1 MKAVACL
8 APGQL
13 SLIDRPEPAL
23 PGTGEAL
30 VAVAHVGIC
39 GTDYHIFEGKHPY
52 LAYPRVMGHEVSGT
66 VVAVGDGVAVSPGT
80 EVIVNPYIACG
91 ICIAC
96 RQGKPNCCVT
106 ISVLGVHR
114 DGAMCGH
121 ILVPAA
127 NLYPTD
133 GLPLRLAA
141 AVEFLAIGAHA
152 VRRSLAGPGT
162 PALVIGAGPIG
173 LGTAIFAQIA
183 GQNVVLTDTS
193 QARLEMAASGLGF
206 AVAEPEKTSGDA
218 FGVVYDATGNAASMQ
233 AAFGRVAHGGALV
246 LVSVVT
252 ADITFSDPEFHKREM
267 MLVGSRNA
275 LAEDFSHVAGAIKA
289 GLVPMDRIFTHR
301 TTLADAPRDI
311 ARWATDK
318 TGLIKAVIDI

>member
-23 PGTGEAL
+23 PGPGEAL

-66 VVAVGDGVAVSPGT
+66 VVAVGVGVAVSPGT

-152 VRRSLAGPGT
+152 VRRSLAGPGRL
-162 PALVIGAGPIG
+162 PLVIGAGPIG
-173 LGTAIFAQIA
+173 LGSSNFRADCRSECGADRYQPGAA
-183 GQNVVLTDTS
+183 GNGPRAWVRS
-193 QARLEMAASGLGF
+193 CGARKDIGRRVRRGLRCHRKCRF
-206 AVAEPEKTSGDA
+206 DA
-218 FGVVYDATGNAASMQ
+218 GSFWTGRSWRGIGAGVGC
-233 AAFGRVAHGGALV
+233 
-246 LVSVVT
+246 
-252 ADITFSDPEFHKREM
+252 
-267 MLVGSRNA
+267 
-275 LAEDFSHVAGAIKA
+275 
-289 GLVPMDRIFTHR
+289 HR
-301 TTLADAPRDI
+301 
-311 ARWATDK
+311 
-318 TGLIKAVIDI
+318 

>member
-13 SLIDRPEPAL
+13 SLIDRPDPAL

-66 VVAVGDGVAVSPGT
+66 VVAVGVGVAVSPGT

-173 LGTAIFAQIA
+173 LGAAIFAQIA

-193 QARLEMAASGLGF
+193 RARLEMAEALGF

-233 AAFGRVAHGGALV
+233 AAFG
-246 LVSVVT
+246 
-252 ADITFSDPEFHKREM
+252 
-267 MLVGSRNA
+267 GS
-275 LAEDFSHVAGAIKA
+275 LMAGHWCWCR
-289 GLVPMDRIFTHR
+289 LSPLTSPFLTPSFTS
-301 TTLADAPRDI
+301 
-311 ARWATDK
+311 AR
-318 TGLIKAVIDI
+318 